1 MKILVGISGGVDS
14 AFATKKLIEEGHQVE
29 GAVLK
34 MHEHTEI
41 EAAREAAESLGIRLH
56 EIDCTV
62 AFEKIKENF
71 VSEYTKGRTPNPCII
86 CNEQVKFKYLY
97 DFAMENGFDLIATGH
112 YARIESVETCGEKR
126 YACAF
131 PEDMKKEQTYMLY
144 RLPQNIL

>member
-34 MHEHTEI
+34 MYEHTEI

-62 AFEKIKENF
+62 
-71 VSEYTKGRTPNPCII
+71 V
-86 CNEQVKFKYLY
+86 L
-97 DFAMENGFDLIATGH
+97 
-112 YARIESVETCGEKR
+112 
-126 YACAF
+126 
-131 PEDMKKEQTYMLY
+131 KK
-144 RLPQNIL
+144 